1 MARAR
6 NIKPGF
12 FKNEDL
18 AECSPWARLCF
29 AGLWILAD
37 RDGRLE
43 DRPKRIKG
51 ELFPFD
57 EVAVEPLLEEL
68 ERYRFI
74 HRYDAGDM
82 RAIQILEFK
91 KHQTPHYSEKAS
103 VIKPPAFLESNS
115 DQDEEI
121 PGGLQEDSRSEPLM
135 KGLSQPS
142 DSLILRFT
150 DSLNPEEEGDAAL
163 SPVPSV
169 PKAKKTRRG
178 KAPEMTLPEWL
189 DAVQAAGEKAIP
201 STAAVFR
208 YADTIGLPH
217 EFLHLAWVAF
227 KDRYSAQ
234 PLSGQK
240 AKTYADWRLAF
251 LNAVKGN
258 WLKLWVLDGKD
269 FLLTTVG
276 QQARLAMQAEQEA
289 AARESARRR
298 EEEPA

>member
-1 MARAR
+1 MARSR

-29 AGLWILAD
+29 AGLWVLAD

-51 ELFPFD
+51 ELFPYD
-57 EVAVEPLLEEL
+57 EIAVEPLLEEL
-68 ERYRFI
+68 ERFKFI
-74 HRYDAGDM
+74 ARYDAGDM

-103 VIKPPAFLESNS
+103 VIKPPAFLES
-115 DQDEEI
+115 DQDQDQQT
-121 PGGLQEDSRSEPLM
+121 PGELQEDSRSDTSM
-135 KGLSQPS
+135 MRLSQPS
-142 DSLILRFT
+142 DSLIP
-150 DSLNPEEEGDAAL
+150 DSLIPDSPNPEEEGDAAL
-163 SPVPSV
+163 SPAPQV
-169 PKAKKTRRG
+169 PKPKRTRRG
-178 KAPEMTLPEWL
+178 KGVEMTLPEWL
-189 DAVQAAGEKAIP
+189 EAVQAAGEKAIP

-208 YADTIGLPH
+208 YADDIGLPH
-217 EFLHLAWVAF
+217 EFLHLAWLAF
-227 KDRYSAQ
+227 KDRYSAP

-240 AKTYADWRLAF
+240 PKVYADWRAAF

-276 QQARLAMQAEQEA
+276 QQARLALQRERDEA
-289 AARESARRR
+289 RQSEGA
-298 EEEPA
+298 PA